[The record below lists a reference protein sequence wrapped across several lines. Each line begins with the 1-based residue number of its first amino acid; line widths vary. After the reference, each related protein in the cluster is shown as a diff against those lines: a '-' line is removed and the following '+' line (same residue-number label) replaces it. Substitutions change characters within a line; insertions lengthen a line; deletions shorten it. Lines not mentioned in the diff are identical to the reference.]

1 MKLSFEN
8 LKGTGWKAKIA
19 KLNTKSNIDLVSLYD
34 LNKER
39 YPFLLE
45 SSSRG
50 NSNNRFSILFHNPS
64 ILLEKKNEKK
74 LFLENLDSL
83 WKKRKISQKEMNFK
97 KKKYHFAEDC
107 LYISVMKWQVKLKR
121 KT

>member
-1 MKLSFEN
+1 MELSFEN

-19 KLNTKSNIDLVSLYD
+19 KLNTKSNIDLVSLYG

-50 NSNNRFSILFHNPS
+50 NSNNRFSTKNIFAIIIS
-64 ILLEKKNEKK
+64 CKKCP
-74 LFLENLDSL
+74 
-83 WKKRKISQKEMNFK
+83 Q
-97 KKKYHFAEDC
+97 YC
-107 LYISVMKWQVKLKR
+107 
-121 KT
+121 